1 MTKTEKIIKGLECCT
16 SGLGNC
22 DKCPYDYVTDCQM
35 HEGCMSDAKELL
47 TSCKNLR
54 FFVKENPDGLPI
66 EFKIAFKLTETL
78 IEQNI
83 IKITTRKYGDGTI
96 TNVKFNIK
104 QLCNAGQID
113 YKTIQKMMPDSNG
126 FADE

>member
-22 DKCPYDYVTDCQM
+22 DKCPYDYVTDCQT
-35 HEGCMSDAKELL
+35 HEGCLYDSKELL
-47 TSCKNLR
+47 ISCKNLR

-66 EFKIAFKLTETL
+66 EFKIAFKLTQAL
-78 IEQNI
+78 LEQNI

-96 TNVKFNIK
+96 ANVKLDIK
-104 QLCNAGQID
+104 QLCEAGEF
-113 YKTIQKMMPDSNG
+113 TTEQK
-126 FADE
+126 A